1 MASCNN
7 DLLFPCT
14 VSCNIPAISPCSLR
28 SPCLPHT
35 YAQLSLGSQRTRVV
49 LHHPPF
55 SLVRGNM
62 YLSWNPHLR
71 GRRPYQTVT
80 ADPTCFPAPYFHRC
94 HGNVKF
100 FRVLGAMQRQTD
112 RHSVSFLLSLST
124 DWIGFS
130 QCVACLQ
137 LIVETFEIWRW
148 VYPGLNS
155 LSVILGHVKNKQRNK
170 RLNRGLG
177 CPSVP

>member
-1 MASCNN
+1 MHIPAYFLEPLGAERAGLGLCGPGDKKELLSVIAELMASCNN

-124 DWIGFS
+124 D
-130 QCVACLQ
+130 
-137 LIVETFEIWRW
+137 
-148 VYPGLNS
+148 
-155 LSVILGHVKNKQRNK
+155 
-170 RLNRGLG
+170 
-177 CPSVP
+177 